1 MPRRRMPR
9 KSWLLALLIASGLS
23 GAAMVSHRLLHDS
36 NHRLIDDFRSKL
48 QPNRTNTLLQAVSG
62 ERGQALRK
70 AEYIGYHL
78 TNQGSHDP
86 TTIELKRF
94 WARVAAR
101 TNGKLNITV
110 IGRDGDLPGADNEA
124 ILETSLGRFDAITA
138 NGPIFSDII
147 PQAANIMTLL
157 FAYDSSAEGL
167 AVVSDPTFQ
176 TVLAEAGKPFNLV
189 FLPGFSLNSGMRVV
203 TTSAHR
209 TIHTHEDMQ
218 GFRLRIPPSKPL
230 AQQLSAL
237 SVQQTPTPITR
248 LLDSL
253 RSGAI
258 DGQENP
264 PSFIPS
270 FGIHRV
276 HTHVVVTNHL
286 WTGFLTAI
294 NATTWNAWPK
304 EWQRIVLS
312 ELKTLQ
318 TRQWAAQER
327 LNQRILAEAHQRYGM
342 TVIHP
347 KLDAVE
353 GNRAF
358 VAARERIVASLDQ
371 RLQPLARRLIQGD
384 LSKR

>member
-1 MPRRRMPR
+1 MLRRP
-9 KSWLLALLIASGLS
+9 WLLAILIIAGVS
-23 GAAMVSHRLLHDS
+23 GAAMLSHRSLDGS
-36 NHRLIDDFRSKL
+36 NHRLIDDFRSQL
-48 QPNRTNTLLQAVSG
+48 PPNRTNTLLRAVGG

-78 TNQGSHDP
+78 TNQGKDDP
-86 TTIELKRF
+86 TTVELKRF

-110 IGRDGDLPGADNEA
+110 ISRDGDLPGADNEA
-124 ILETSLGRFDAITA
+124 ILQTSLGRFDVITA

-147 PQAANIMTLL
+147 PQVANIMTLL

-167 AVVSDPTFQ
+167 ALVSDPTFQ
-176 TVLAEAGKPFNLV
+176 SVLAEAGKPFNLV
-189 FLPGFSLNSGMRVV
+189 FLPGFTLNSGMRVV

-209 TIHTHEDMQ
+209 TIHTPEDLR
-218 GFRLRIPPSKPL
+218 GFRLRIPPSTHL
-230 AQQLSAL
+230 GRQLEAL
-237 SVQQTPTPITR
+237 SVVPTPTPVTR
-248 LLDSL
+248 LIDTL
-253 RSGAI
+253 RSGKA

-270 FGIHRV
+270 FGIYRV
-276 HTHVVVTNHL
+276 QNRVVVTNHL

-304 EWQRIVLS
+304 AWQQIVLS
-312 ELKTLQ
+312 ELPSLQ
-318 TRQWAAQER
+318 SRQWAEQER
-327 LNQRILAEAHQRYGM
+327 LNQRILAEAPQRYGM

-347 KLDAVE
+347 ELGAVQR
-353 GNRAF
+353 NTAF
-358 VAARERIVASLDQ
+358 VAARDRIVASLDQ

>member
-1 MPRRRMPR
+1 MRRW
-9 KSWLLALLIASGLS
+9 SWL
-23 GAAMVSHRLLHDS
+23 AAILVAGGVSSAAVVTYRLQHGS
-36 NHRLIDDFRSKL
+36 NHRLIDHFRSHL
-48 QPNRTNTLLQAVSG
+48 QPNRTTTLLQAVSG

-78 TNQGSHDP
+78 TNQGSNDP

-110 IGRDGDLPGADNEA
+110 ITRDGDLPGADNEA

-138 NGPIFSDII
+138 DGVIFSNII
-147 PQAANIMTLL
+147 PQIANIMTLL

-167 AVVSDPTFQ
+167 ALVSDPTFQ
-176 TVLAEAGKPFNLV
+176 TILAEAGKPFNLV

-203 TTSAHR
+203 TTSSR
-209 TIHTHEDMQ
+209 KTIHTPEDLR
-218 GFRLRIPPSKPL
+218 GFRLRIPPSKSL
-230 AQQLSAL
+230 EQQLSAL
-237 SVQQTPTPITR
+237 SVRATPTPITQ
-248 LLDSL
+248 LMESL
-253 RSGAI
+253 KSGQI

-264 PSFIPS
+264 PSFIAS
-270 FGIHRV
+270 FRINQV
-276 HTHVVVTNHL
+276 HDRVVVTKHL

-304 EWQRIVLS
+304 PWQRIVLN
-312 ELKTLQ
+312 ELKSLQ
-318 TRQWAAQER
+318 TRQWAEQDQ
-327 LNQRILAEAHQRYGM
+327 LNQRILAEAPQRFGM
-342 TVIHP
+342 TVIQP
-347 KLDAVE
+347 QLGAVQQDT
-353 GNRAF
+353 AF
-358 VAARERIVASLDQ
+358 QAARERIVASLDQ

>member
-1 MPRRRMPR
+1 MRRW
-9 KSWLLALLIASGLS
+9 SWL
-23 GAAMVSHRLLHDS
+23 AAILVAGGVSSAAVVTYRLQHGS
-36 NHRLIDDFRSKL
+36 NHRLIDHFRSHL
-48 QPNRTNTLLQAVSG
+48 QPNRTTTLLQAVSG

-78 TNQGSHDP
+78 TNQGSNDP

-110 IGRDGDLPGADNEA
+110 ITRDGDLPGADNEA

-138 NGPIFSDII
+138 DGVIFSNII
-147 PQAANIMTLL
+147 PQIANIMTLL

-167 AVVSDPTFQ
+167 ALVSDPTFQ
-176 TVLAEAGKPFNLV
+176 TILAEAGKPFNLV

-203 TTSAHR
+203 TTSSR
-209 TIHTHEDMQ
+209 KTIHTPEDLR
-218 GFRLRIPPSKPL
+218 GFRLRIPPSKSL
-230 AQQLSAL
+230 EQQLSAL
-237 SVQQTPTPITR
+237 SVRATPTPITQ
-248 LLDSL
+248 LMESL
-253 RSGAI
+253 KSGQI

-264 PSFIPS
+264 PSFIAS
-270 FGIHRV
+270 FRINHV
-276 HTHVVVTNHL
+276 HDRVVVTKHL

-304 EWQRIVLS
+304 PWQRIVLN
-312 ELKTLQ
+312 ELKSLQ
-318 TRQWAAQER
+318 TRQWAEQDQ
-327 LNQRILAEAHQRYGM
+327 LNQRILAEAPQRFGM
-342 TVIHP
+342 TVIQP
-347 KLDAVE
+347 QLGAVQQDT
-353 GNRAF
+353 AF
-358 VAARERIVASLDQ
+358 QAARERIVASLDQ

>member
-1 MPRRRMPR
+1 MPRRR
-9 KSWLLALLIASGLS
+9 WLLAILLIAGVG
-23 GAAMVSHRLLHDS
+23 GASNLIHQRLHGS

-48 QPNRTNTLLQAVSG
+48 HPNQTNSLLQAVSG

-70 AEYIGYHL
+70 AEFIGYHL
-78 TNQGSHDP
+78 TNQGSNDP

-101 TNGKLNITV
+101 TNGKLNMSV
-110 IGRDGDLPGADNEA
+110 IGRDGDLAGADNEA

-147 PQAANIMTLL
+147 PQVANIMTLL
-157 FAYDSSAEGL
+157 FAYDSSDEGL
-167 AVVSDPTFQ
+167 ALVSDPTFQ
-176 TVLAEAGKPFNLV
+176 AVLAEAGQPFNLV

-209 TIHTHEDMQ
+209 TIRTPEDLK

-230 AQQLSAL
+230 AQQLKAL
-237 SVQQTPTPITR
+237 SIQPTPTPITR
-248 LLDSL
+248 LIDSL
-253 RSGAI
+253 HSGAI

-270 FGIHRV
+270 FQV
-276 HTHVVVTNHL
+276 HHVHDQVIVTNHL

-294 NATTWNAWPK
+294 NSSTWNSWPK
-304 EWQRIVLS
+304 PWQKIVLS
-312 ELKTLQ
+312 ELRTLQ
-318 TRQWAAQER
+318 TRQWAEQER
-327 LNQRILAEAHQRYGM
+327 RNQSTLADAQRRHGM

-347 KLDAVE
+347 QLGAVQR
-353 GNRAF
+353 NKAF
-358 VAARERIVASLDQ
+358 GAARERIVASLDQ
-371 RLQPLARRLIQGD
+371 RLQPLAKRLIQGD
-384 LSKR
+384 LSKP